1 MTGHARLA
9 RLAGEVMRPWHA
21 PARHGKEEF
30 VLLPSHPFF
39 LHNSEQKEPRSTGL
53 IRPA

>member
-1 MTGHARLA
+1 MPDSPAWQAKSCVPGTHRPAVARKNSC
-9 RLAGEVMRPWHA
+9 GC
-21 PARHGKEEF
+21 
-30 VLLPSHPFF
+30 PSHPFF